1 MQSSQDHKIVLL
13 PNGTCTCFMKWST
26 ALQKIG
32 ASSVNR
38 TYQVVF
44 SHSFLC
50 YKLAHLFCGGCF
62 SEISV
67 ESLTAL
73 HICHFTCRYIYV
85 PVGGSQSSLLGTLF
99 STALTFAFV
108 SYWHGGQSYLWYW
121 GALNWLGVIV
131 ENGTKRILS
140 ISLIQDLIVSWIFLC
155 FIFLFPGSMLIWSC
169 WLLVWFNQD

>member
-1 MQSSQDHKIVLL
+1 MS
-13 PNGTCTCFMKWST
+13 GRF
-26 ALQKIG
+26 
-32 ASSVNR
+32 
-38 TYQVVF
+38 F

-50 YKLAHLFCGGCF
+50 YKLTHFFCGGCF

-67 ESLTAL
+67 KSLTAL
-73 HICHFTCRYIYV
+73 LICHFTYRYIYV
-85 PVGGSQSSLLGTLF
+85 PMGGSQSSLLGTLL

-140 ISLIQDLIVSWIFLC
+140 ISLIQDFIVSLISLH
-155 FIFLFPGSMLIWSC
+155 FIFLFPGSMLI
-169 WLLVWFNQD
+169 

>member
-62 SEISV
+62 FEISM

-131 ENGTKRILS
+131 ENGTKRMLS